1 MAKKKTHVPD
11 KAQTNTGNIVDL
23 LLKNKKMQST
33 LSKYLLCLPTIQS
46 RLVGIYSVESGEE
59 VHSLKEHNVEVVG
72 LAIKEKNVLYSCD
85 ASGEVIE
92 WDINNG
98 DLGEN

>member
-1 MAKKKTHVPD
+1 MCFPSPD
-11 KAQTNTGNIVDL
+11 R
-23 LLKNKKMQST
+23 
-33 LSKYLLCLPTIQS
+33 YLCIAS
-46 RLVGIYSVESGEE
+46 GRLVGIYSVESGEK

-92 WDINNG
+92 WDINKG
-98 DLGEN
+98 DLLKVDF